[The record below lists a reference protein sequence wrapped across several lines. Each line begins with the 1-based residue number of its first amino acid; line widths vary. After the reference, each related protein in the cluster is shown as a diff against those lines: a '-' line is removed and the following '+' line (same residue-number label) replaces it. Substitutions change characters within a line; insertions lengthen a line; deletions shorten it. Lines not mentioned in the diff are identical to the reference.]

1 VKRTLA
7 FVFFFLSASLC
18 ATAQPPSPAPKSS
31 SITGIVIKEP
41 GSEPLKKVLVQVI
54 AENQKEGGNYT
65 ATTDTDGRFHIENV
79 QPGRYRLFLERT
91 GFVGVNERGLQGDTN
106 IFTVQRGQALDDL
119 VFRMLPTATISGRI
133 TDEDGDPLAGVSVL
147 AQKKKPGGASREN
160 VASVTTNDL
169 GEYRLSG
176 LFTGQYWIVA
186 IPQPDFRDYA
196 PKKKSQATDQGANG
210 DDSQPETRYLT
221 TYYPGTYDIAQ
232 ASAVAVKAADEVPV
246 NFTLVPAR
254 TYHVRGI
261 ITGIA
266 PGQKA
271 SVELFSK
278 TGDAYRANST
288 EIGADGQFEVR
299 GVGPGSYTLRA
310 SAGTDSQT
318 MTARQDITVV
328 AGDVDGVKL
337 VPLRSFTISGLLT
350 IEGKGDVTR
359 YSPVLRPAEITND
372 AGLFMSRDLFVINA
386 SPDRIGNFSWKNVDP
401 GNYIVQIFGGDGQ
414 PFFLKSA
421 TLGGQDISG
430 GFTASGPAG
439 LNLIVSTLGG
449 VIEGT
454 VIAKEK
460 DVDDAHPVPNA
471 AVVAV
476 PEEKYRKQPDRFLVG
491 ATDQQGH
498 FVMRG
503 VAPGTYTLYSWLD
516 LEDSVWNDPNFLRS
530 QEANGVSVKVDEG
543 SDRVVELKPSPVD
556 AEWR

>member
-1 VKRTLA
+1 M
-7 FVFFFLSASLC
+7 
-18 ATAQPPSPAPKSS
+18 
-31 SITGIVIKEP
+31 IKEP

-65 ATTDTDGRFHIENV
+65 ASTDADGRFLIDNV
-79 QPGRYRLFLERT
+79 QPGRYRVFLERT
-91 GFVGVNERGLQGDTN
+91 GFVGVNERGLPADTN
-106 IFTVQRGQALDDL
+106 IFTVQSGQAVDAL
-119 VFRMLPTATISGRI
+119 VFRMLPTAIISGRV
-133 TDEDGDPLAGVSVL
+133 TDEDGDPLPGVSVL
-147 AQKKKPGGASREN
+147 AQKKKPGGAGREN

-196 PKKKSQATDQGANG
+196 PMKKSQAADQGANEDG
-210 DDSQPETRYLT
+210 SQPETRYLT

-246 NFTLVPAR
+246 NFTLIPAR
-254 TYHVRGI
+254 TYRVRGI

-266 PGQKA
+266 AGQKP

-337 VPLRSFTISGLLT
+337 VPQRSFTISGLLS
-350 IEGKGDVTR
+350 IEGKEDVTR
-359 YSPVLRPAEITND
+359 YSPVLRPAEMTED
-372 AGLFMSRDLFVINA
+372 AGLFLSRDLSSINA
-386 SPDRIGNFSWKNVDP
+386 SVDRIGNFSWKNVDP
-401 GNYIVQIFGGDGQ
+401 GNYVVQIFGGSGQ

-421 TLGGQDISG
+421 TIGGQDILG

-449 VIEGT
+449 MIEGT
-454 VIAKEK
+454 VAAKEK
-460 DVDDAHPVPNA
+460 DVDDPHPVPNA
-471 AVVAV
+471 TVVAV
-476 PEEKYRKQPDRFLVG
+476 PEEKYRKLPDRFLFG
-491 ATDQQGH
+491 TTDQQGH
-498 FVMRG
+498 FAFAESLP
-503 VAPGTYTLYSWLD
+503 APTRSIPGWTWKIVSGTTRI
-516 LEDSVWNDPNFLRS
+516 F
-530 QEANGVSVKVDEG
+530 
-543 SDRVVELKPSPVD
+543 
-556 AEWR
+556 